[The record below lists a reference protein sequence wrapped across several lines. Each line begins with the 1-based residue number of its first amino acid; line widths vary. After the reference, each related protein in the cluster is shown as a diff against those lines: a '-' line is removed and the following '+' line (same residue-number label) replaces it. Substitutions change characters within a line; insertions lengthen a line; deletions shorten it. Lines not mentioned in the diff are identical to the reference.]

1 MTQQIWGKL
10 VCLMLL
16 MTLVGCGEQSPQ
28 GEQTTETPQENAQTS
43 EQPSQDSPQATGET
57 QEKSESESE
66 SSAKSEEGWQVMKGQ
81 GVSLSLPENYTGG
94 NPSTELDRIAEDL
107 ESIEPGYGSR
117 VEAIRQN
124 PEAIALLAFDPN
136 SVESGFLTNVN
147 VTKEQVPEGI
157 TVEQFLEA
165 ATQQIANQY
174 NIINQEVVELDPYQ
188 AGKIIAE
195 ATVGEVPIKQVFY
208 AIKDENTFWLVT
220 YSTTLEEFD
229 QRLPNFEQSIRSFTA
244 SS

>member
-28 GEQTTETPQENAQTS
+28 EEQATETETPQEQTS
-43 EQPSQDSPQATGET
+43 EQSPQETAQATDEA
-57 QEKSESESE
+57 QEKAESESE
-66 SSAKSEEGWQVMKGQ
+66 SSAKSAEGWQVMKGQ

-94 NPSTELDRIAEDL
+94 NPSTEIDRIAEDL
-107 ESIEPGYGSR
+107 EAIGPGYGSR

-147 VTKEQVPEGI
+147 VTREQVPEGV

-174 NIINQEVVELDPYQ
+174 NIVNQEVVSLEPYQ

-195 ATVGEVPIKQVFY
+195 ATVAEVPIKQVFY
-208 AIKDENTFWLVT
+208 AVKDENTFWLVT